1 MTWAGRLVRVTPA
14 KPRRRSDPEP
24 PTAPRARAASA
35 TQRATTAQRATGPT
49 HGTTSQASIS
59 SATGTPLGRIPV
71 RKVSPVLEA
80 GAYPAKASV
89 GEWIPIQATVF
100 RDGHDAVNAQVV
112 LTGPDGVQRTE
123 PMTRC
128 EPAGFDRWQALVCL
142 DAEGSWSFRVE
153 GFGDPWRTWVHNA
166 EIKIPAGIDV
176 NLVCTEGIALF
187 DRAAEAADTAGAK
200 SAADLL
206 RGAAGSLASRQ
217 QVEDRLAVVLDQ
229 DIRAA
234 MAAHG
239 PRELVSPSAEYPIF
253 CDRSRALFS
262 SWYEFFP
269 RSQGATFD
277 EQTQTW
283 QSGTFDSSVERL
295 EAAARMGFDV
305 VYLPPV
311 HPIGTSFRKGPNNT
325 LDVHP
330 GDPGSPW
337 AIGNTDG
344 GHDAIHADLGDWDS
358 FDRLV
363 ARTRELG
370 MEVALDFALQA
381 SPDHPWVT
389 EHPEWFSTRADGS
402 IAYAENPPKKYQDI
416 YPVNFDNAAQTIY
429 AECLRLLKLWMSHG
443 VRIFRVDNPHTKP
456 VNFWAWLLAEVRR
469 TDPDVIFLAEAFTKP
484 EMMHAL
490 GKVGFHQSY
499 SYFTWRNEKWEL
511 EEYLTELSKR
521 TDAFIRPNF
530 FVNTPDIL
538 PAFLQYGGRTAFT
551 IRAILAATLSPSW
564 GVYSGF
570 ELFEHQTVRQG
581 SEEYLDS
588 EKYQYRPRDWAGAEA
603 SGQNLNLLI
612 GRLNQVRREHPALQ
626 QLCDLHFHH
635 APNAKVIVYS
645 KRSGDDVVLVVCS
658 LDPHHVTESEVYL
671 DLDQLGLDDHDVFA
685 VDDQLTG
692 HTWHWGMRNYVRLST
707 GDPAHIFTV
716 SQINGEDLSTT
727 AGAGEVADDTDR
739 EQ

>member
-1 MTWAGRLVRVTPA
+1 MSQRQQGKTATSVPA
-14 KPRRRSDPEP
+14 
-24 PTAPRARAASA
+24 
-35 TQRATTAQRATGPT
+35 
-49 HGTTSQASIS
+49 
-59 SATGTPLGRIPV
+59 GTPFGRIPV
-71 RKVSPVLEA
+71 RKLSPVLEA

-89 GEWIPIQATVF
+89 GEWLPIQATVF
-100 RDGHDAVNAQVV
+100 GEGHDAVNAQVV
-112 LTGPDGVQRTE
+112 LTGPDGAQRTE
-123 PMTRC
+123 PMSEC
-128 EPAGFDRWQALVCL
+128 EPAGFDRWQALVRL
-142 DAEGSWSFRVE
+142 DVEGSWTFRVE
-153 GFGDPWRTWVHNA
+153 GSSDPWRTWVHNA
-166 EIKIPAGIDV
+166 EVKILAGIDV
-176 NLVCTEGIALF
+176 QLVCTEGTALF
-187 DRAAEAADTAGAK
+187 ERAAETADAAGAK
-200 SAADLL
+200 ADAQLL
-206 RGAAGSLASRQ
+206 RGAAGSLASHQ
-217 QVEDRLAVVLDQ
+217 QVEDRLAVVLGA

-234 MAAHG
+234 MAIHG

-253 CDRSRALFS
+253 CDRERALFS

-269 RSQGATFD
+269 RSQGARFD

-283 QSGTFDSSVERL
+283 QSGTFDSSHERL

-305 VYLPPV
+305 VYLAPI

-325 LDVHP
+325 LEPAPD
-330 GDPGSPW
+330 DPGSPW

-416 YPVNFDNAAQTIY
+416 YPINFDNAPETIY

-456 VNFWAWLLAEVRR
+456 ANFWAWLMAEIRS

-511 EEYLTELSKR
+511 EEYLTELSTM
-521 TDAFIRPNF
+521 TDAFVRPNF

-538 PAFLQYGGRTAFT
+538 PTFLQYGGRTAFT

-570 ELFEHQTVRQG
+570 ELFENQALRQG

-588 EKYQYRPRDWAGAEA
+588 EKYQYRPRDWHGAEA
-603 SGQNLNLLI
+603 SGESLNLLL
-612 GRLNQVRREHPALQ
+612 GRLNQIRREHPALQ
-626 QLCDLHFHH
+626 QLRDLHFHH
-635 APNAKVIVYS
+635 APDANVIVYS

-658 LDPHHVTESEVYL
+658 LDPHHVIETEVYL
-671 DLDQLGLDDHDVFA
+671 DLAQLGFADHDVLA
-685 VDDQLTG
+685 VHDELG
-692 HTWHWGMRNYVRLST
+692 GRAWRWGMRNYVRLST
-707 GDPAHIFTV
+707 TDPAHIFTV
-716 SQINGEDLSTT
+716 SRIEGFS
-727 AGAGEVADDTDR
+727 AGSGGAAGDPGR